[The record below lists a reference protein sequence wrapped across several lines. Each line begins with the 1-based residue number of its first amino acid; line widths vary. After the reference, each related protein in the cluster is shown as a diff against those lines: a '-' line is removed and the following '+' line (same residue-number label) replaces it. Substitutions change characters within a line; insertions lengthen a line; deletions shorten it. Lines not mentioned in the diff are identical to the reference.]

1 MSFLH
6 YKTKYVRTSGL
17 RTTGRLLPNGLCAG
31 CGIEFAK
38 WKSTDPFRLFGSP
51 RLLPL
56 VPALRTSSMAL
67 LPRLCTKSNFNVLSA
82 KAVMTFEHSCRPTK
96 TGIITLPTQWKPGRW
111 QQMLIIPRDCTT
123 DAQTPFSPD
132 WLSSGGHTKVPG
144 ASVISQRLEEGSS
157 YFCPLIV
164 LHGSC
169 TDDTRT
175 LFGSTPWSP

>member
-56 VPALRTSSMAL
+56 VPALS
-67 LPRLCTKSNFNVLSA
+67 
-82 KAVMTFEHSCRPTK
+82 
-96 TGIITLPTQWKPGRW
+96 IITLPTQWKPGRW